1 MKKSN
6 YKTFNFKTID
16 GAELSIT
23 CYYFETSTTWGHRA
37 YFIDENGEFQVV
49 KINYYNRTWE
59 AFTYESVL
67 YKAVRAY
74 YPQEK
79 RQQAERAFIHKQ
91 LKAIAQHEADACEKW
106 LKRWTKQYN
115 ALSEKTRESIKNS
128 DVIINTIEQGENLLK
143 VAKMMDA
150 IDALK

>member
-6 YKTFNFKTID
+6 FKTFTFKTMD
-16 GAELSIT
+16 GGALTIT
-23 CYYFETSTTWGHRA
+23 CYYFETATTWGHRA
-37 YFIDENGEFQVV
+37 WYIDANGDFKEV

-79 RQQAERAFIHKQ
+79 RQQAERVIIHKQ
-91 LKAIAQHEADACEKW
+91 LKAIAKHEADECEKW
-106 LKRWTKQYN
+106 LNNWTKKYN
-115 ALSEKTRESIKNS
+115 ALSEKTRERIKNS
-128 DVIINTIEQGENLLK
+128 DVIINSIEQGDAIIKLGQLCD
-143 VAKMMDA
+143 AMDA
-150 IDALK
+150 LQ